1 MYLNLTGY
9 KKAKPADVEE
19 ESLPQTPLEVDGLT
33 IIVNNV

>member
-9 KKAKPADVEE
+9 KKAKSADVEE
-19 ESLPQTPLEVDGLT
+19 ESLPQTPLEVDLT